1 MFVFAGEGEK
11 TGLGGAGWVFGRW
24 CDAFVCVVTDIL
36 YFQPE
41 GRKLTEE
48 EEQQMKE
55 LFDEYDTDGSGEI
68 SRDEL
73 YEIVERVIGSHTSS
87 MHIVDVSTSSLGRPI
102 FIHVHWQSSPS
113 TWKTLVAQS
122 QYPSKNLWNYRD
134 FVISY
139 FKNTWKNG
147 MKPGKKGRP

>member
-1 MFVFAGEGEK
+1 MFVFVGGWEEAD
-11 TGLGGAGWVFGRW
+11 GGAGWVCGCVGRWVGRWEQGGCVGRW
-24 CDAFVCVVTDIL
+24 CNVLCLSLQA
-36 YFQPE
+36 E

-87 MHIVDVSTSSLGRPI
+87 MHIVDVSTR
-102 FIHVHWQSSPS
+102 FH
-113 TWKTLVAQS
+113 A
-122 QYPSKNLWNYRD
+122 
-134 FVISY
+134 
-139 FKNTWKNG
+139 
-147 MKPGKKGRP
+147 

>member
-1 MFVFAGEGEK
+1 MFVGGGEETDGRGTERVCWVF
-11 TGLGGAGWVFGRW
+11 GWVFNTL
-24 CDAFVCVVTDIL
+24 CLSLQA
-36 YFQPE
+36 E

-87 MHIVDVSTSSLGRPI
+87 MHIVDVS
-102 FIHVHWQSSPS
+102 
-113 TWKTLVAQS
+113 VA
-122 QYPSKNLWNYRD
+122 R
-134 FVISY
+134 
-139 FKNTWKNG
+139 
-147 MKPGKKGRP
+147 

>member
-1 MFVFAGEGEK
+1 MGEQGRIVGRVEARR
-11 TGLGGAGWVFGRW
+11 GCLGG
-24 CDAFVCVVTDIL
+24 CVTSSCL
-36 YFQPE
+36 CLQAE

-87 MHIVDVSTSSLGRPI
+87 MHIVDVS
-102 FIHVHWQSSPS
+102 
-113 TWKTLVAQS
+113 VA
-122 QYPSKNLWNYRD
+122 R
-134 FVISY
+134 
-139 FKNTWKNG
+139 
-147 MKPGKKGRP
+147 